1 MDLSLYYKEIC
12 KEPILSK
19 EEEEDLFLELNDAGL
34 TEKRQEQ
41 IRDRIIRSHMRF
53 VFKQAKYFSKNDP
66 HLFEELI
73 AAGNEGLIVGMA
85 KFNPERGMRFLTY
98 AGYWINQRILK
109 QMSSLRIVSL
119 PIWRQQLAAK
129 IQRFCDST
137 EGATLE
143 DLKIKFPD
151 VPIKDLRDLFQ
162 TKYLTYYIEDIGD
175 DPAFEVNPIAQE
187 VEKNIDR
194 QRLHAII
201 NTLPD
206 IHREVVILSY
216 GLRDGLDRSHTDI
229 AKEMGLS
236 KEKLKEFRRE
246 ALALLKEKM
255 GPESPFE
262 YCGD

>member
-1 MDLSLYYKEIC
+1 MDLSQYYKAIC

-19 EEEEDLFLELNDAGL
+19 EEEEDLFLELHDDGL
-34 TEKRQEQ
+34 TDKRKEQ
-41 IRDRIIRSHMRF
+41 IRDRVIRSHMRF

-66 HLFEELI
+66 NLFEELI
-73 AAGNEGLIVGMA
+73 AAGNEGLIVGMD

-129 IQRFCDST
+129 IQRFCDGK
-137 EGATLE
+137 EGATLA
-143 DLKIKFPD
+143 DLREKFPD

-175 DPAFEVNPIAQE
+175 DPAFEVNPIEQE

-194 QRLHAII
+194 QRLHDII
-201 NTLPD
+201 NKLPEL
-206 IHREVVILSY
+206 HREVVILTY

-229 AKEMGLS
+229 SKEMGLS
-236 KEKLKEFRRE
+236 KEKLKEIRKE
-246 ALALLKEKM
+246 ALALLKEQM

-262 YCGD
+262 YCSD